1 MADPNI
7 VQPAGSSYSLPQ
19 PTTSNIGDIPK
30 MSLDRQLP
38 RQISTGGL
46 RGTQMVGGN
55 NVLIDSSNNRISIG
69 KLPNIQN
76 QYAVNLTDQGL
87 NITDGVTTFLSITKD
102 GIIMNDGETDRV
114 LIGVDVGGF

>member
-1 MADPNI
+1 MPDLNI

>member
-1 MADPNI
+1 MSDPNI